1 MSTILKNRKLL
12 IQWSITIILPLLV
25 LLIPVNE
32 TITTTLKLFMCIT
45 AFIIF
50 VVAFDFFNT
59 AWPAILLPTLY
70 CVLNIAP
77 ANIAFGPWTG
87 TTVWMI
93 LGAFVLTTALEE
105 CGLLRRIALACVRV
119 CGGSFTGTMFG
130 LILAGY
136 VLAWLTFCNH
146 YVVMAMLS
154 YAVCVAMGTGRS
166 KESALLLFAGQ
177 IGAGTVQIF
186 TFEAAYN
193 SMMQGSL
200 ATISD
205 TLTVPWYVL
214 PVYNLPGLFITLIF
228 FFILTKVFKT
238 KEMKLEGAKDYFDEE
253 YKKLGRVSS
262 RERKAAILLAL
273 LMVYLVTTPLHNLP
287 LAYGFML
294 IPYLMFIPGV
304 KVADSNV
311 ITKVNW
317 SVIFFIAACLS
328 IGQVAMY
335 LNLGQ
340 IMSDILTPMLDNMG
354 TVPSLLLIY
363 LTGTLANLILTPAAM
378 VTTLTA
384 PLTQIAMDLGISH
397 WPYLM
402 TMIYSTDSVFLP
414 HEIGFLLIFYG
425 FGLMSMKDFVTL
437 NLFKMAVFIILFV
450 ILQIPYWYLIGLL

>member
-1 MSTILKNRKLL
+1 MDTIFKNRKTLV
-12 IQWSITIILPLLV
+12 QWSITILIPLLV
-25 LLIPVNE
+25 LLIPTNE
-32 TITTTLKLFMCIT
+32 IITTNLKLFLCVT
-45 AFIIF
+45 AFMIFII
-50 VVAFDFFNT
+50 AFDFFNT

-77 ANIAFGPWTG
+77 VNVAFGPWTG

-105 CGLLRRIALACVRV
+105 CGLLRRIALACVRA

-146 YVVMAMLS
+146 YVIMAMLS
-154 YAVCVAMGTGRS
+154 YAICVAMGTGRS
-166 KESALLLFAGQ
+166 KESALLLFSGQ

-214 PVYNLPGLFITLIF
+214 PIYNLPCLFITLIF

-238 KEMKLEGAKDYFDEE
+238 KNIKLEGAKAYFDEE
-253 YKKLGRVSS
+253 YRKLGKISS
-262 RERKAAILLAL
+262 EERKAAVILAV
-273 LMVYLVTTPLHNLP
+273 LMVYLVTTPFHKLP

-294 IPYLMFIPGV
+294 MPYLMFIPGIR
-304 KVADSNV
+304 VADSNV
-311 ITKVNW
+311 IAKVNW

-328 IGQVAMY
+328 IGQVAMH

-340 IMSDILTPMLDNMG
+340 IMSDVLTPMLSTMG

-363 LTGTLANLILTPAAM
+363 VTGTLANLILTPAAM

-437 NLFKMAVFIILFV
+437 NLFKMLVYVILFV
-450 ILQIPYWYLIGLL
+450 VLQIPYWYLIGLL

>member
-1 MSTILKNRKLL
+1 MDTIKKNRKILL
-12 IQWSITIILPLLV
+12 QWAITILIPMLV
-25 LLIPVNE
+25 LLMPVNG
-32 TITTTLKLFMCIT
+32 TITSTLKLFLCVTM
-45 AFIIF
+45 FIIF
-50 VVAFDFFNT
+50 VIAFDFFNT

-77 ANIAFGPWTG
+77 TNIAFGPWTG

-93 LGAFVLTTALEE
+93 LGAFVLTTALED
-105 CGLLRRIALACVRV
+105 CGLLRRIALACVRA

-136 VLAWLTFCNH
+136 VLAWVTFCNA
-146 YVVMAMLS
+146 YIVMAMLS

-177 IGAGTVQIF
+177 IGALTTQLF
-186 TFEAAYN
+186 TFEAVYN
-193 SMMQGSL
+193 SMMQAGL

-205 TLTVPWYVL
+205 TLTAPWYVL
-214 PVYNLPGLFITLIF
+214 PVYNFPALFITLIF
-228 FFILTKVFKT
+228 FFILTKVYKT
-238 KEMKLEGAKDYFDEE
+238 KELKLEGAKEYFAEE
-253 YKKLGRVSS
+253 YQKMGRIS
-262 RERKAAILLAL
+262 RQEKIAAVLLSL
-273 LMVYLVTTPLHNLP
+273 MMVYLVTSPLHNLP
-287 LAYGFML
+287 IAYGFMI
-294 IPYLMFIPGV
+294 IPYFMFLPGI

-328 IGQVAMY
+328 IGQVATY

-340 IMSDILTPMLDNMG
+340 ILSNILTPLLSDMG
-354 TVPSLLLIY
+354 TVPGLIVIY

-384 PLTQIAMDLGISH
+384 PLAQIALDLGVNY
-397 WPYLM
+397 WPYLL

-414 HEIGFLLIFYG
+414 HEIGCLLVFYG
-425 FGLMSMKDFVTL
+425 FGFMSMKDFVTL
-437 NLFKMAVFIILFV
+437 NLFKMAVFFVLFIV
-450 ILQIPYWYLIGLL
+450 LQIPYWYLIELL

>member
-1 MSTILKNRKLL
+1 MDTIKKNRKILL
-12 IQWSITIILPLLV
+12 QWAITILIPMLV
-25 LLIPVNE
+25 LLMPVNG
-32 TITTTLKLFMCIT
+32 TITSTLKLFLYVTM
-45 AFIIF
+45 FIIF
-50 VVAFDFFNT
+50 VIAFDFFNT

-77 ANIAFGPWTG
+77 TNIAFGPWTG

-93 LGAFVLTTALEE
+93 LGAFVLTTALED
-105 CGLLRRIALACVRV
+105 CGLLRRIALACVRA

-205 TLTVPWYVL
+205 SLVVPWYVL

-238 KEMKLEGAKDYFDEE
+238 KEIKLEGAKAYFDEE
-253 YKKLGRVSS
+253 YRKLGKISP
-262 RERKAAILLAL
+262 EEKKAAILLSL
-273 LMVYLVTTPLHNLP
+273 LMVYLVTTPLHKLP

-294 IPYLMFIPGV
+294 IPYLMFIPGI

-340 IMSDILTPMLDNMG
+340 IMSDVLTPMLDNMG
-354 TVPSLLLIY
+354 MVPSLLLIY
-363 LTGTLANLILTPAAM
+363 FTGTLANLILTPAAM

-384 PLTQIAMDLGISH
+384 PLAQIAMDLGISH

-402 TMIYSTDSVFLP
+402 TLIYSTDSVFLP

-437 NLFKMAVFIILFV
+437 NLFKIAVFLVLFV
-450 ILQIPYWYLIGLL
+450 VLQIPYWYLIGLL